1 MKKKVLALTLSLITA
16 LSFSACGNE
25 PAGQSVSASD
35 QVESSTEESSS
46 EEPSSEEPSSEAST
60 ALTDWY
66 NSADRTALED
76 TINGIFESSGMTF
89 FVTVEEPS
97 TIVYNY
103 QYTEQLDFSGA
114 SQEEIDASFA
124 ESLDAGAA
132 AIVSDISNYQTIYDI
147 PLTTIRMNYLNAD
160 GSLIY
165 SQDITEDYESPAAS
179 GDNVPGTSDAAYDSL
194 QAWLESDDAALTIET
209 TNQILASSGM
219 TLDLSADGNIMV
231 YEYYVSDEL
240 GMSSLTQ
247 EQLTASFEPV
257 VESQRSSIA
266 TLFSSFETE
275 YGLVLDGVRFTFFTE
290 DGTELYSVE
299 VANE

>member
-1 MKKKVLALTLSLITA
+1 MA

-25 PAGQSVSASD
+25 SAGQSVSASD

-46 EEPSSEEPSSEAST
+46 EEPSSEEPSSEEPSSEEPSSEEST
-60 ALTDWY
+60 TLTDWY
-66 NSADRTALED
+66 NSADRTSLED

-89 FVTVEEPS
+89 FVTVEEPD
-97 TIVYNY
+97 TIIYNY

-132 AIVSDISNYQTIYDI
+132 TIVSDISTYRTTYDI
-147 PLTTIRMNYLNAD
+147 PLTTIRMTYLNAD

-179 GDNVPGTSDAAYDSL
+179 GDNVSGTSDAAYDSL
-194 QAWLESDDAALTIET
+194 QAWMESDEAALTIET
-209 TNQILASSGM
+209 TNKVLSSSGM
-219 TLDLSADGNIMV
+219 TIDLSADGNVFV

-240 GMSSLTQ
+240 GMGDLTQ
-247 EQLTASFEPV
+247 EQLAASFDPV
-257 VESQRSSIA
+257 VESQRSSIE
-266 TLFSSFETE
+266 TMFSTFETA

-290 DGTELYSVE
+290 DGTELYSAE